1 MKTQL
6 DWNLKLGFILTG
18 IVFFML
24 VLSFIHTP
32 YGANEMNI
40 AERFEAPGFK
50 HLCGTDNF
58 GRDIFSRIMDGTKT
72 TFFVA
77 VSTVL
82 IGAVFGIFLGAF
94 AGYSGGWA
102 DEIIMR
108 LNDAMAAFPGILLAL
123 VLVTVLG
130 QGKYTIVL
138 ALGLI
143 FIPSFA
149 RITRSG
155 FLQLKEEEYVK
166 SAQVFGAGSL
176 RIMFRHILPN
186 IYPSLL
192 AALTI
197 GFSNTILWEASM
209 SYLGF
214 GVQPPD
220 PSWGRMLSEAQAYL
234 FNAPWYAISPGITII
249 ITVLGFNF
257 IGEGLRKMYGR
268 G

>member
-1 MKTQL
+1 MKRQF
-6 DWNLKLGFILTG
+6 DWNLTAGFVLTG
-18 IVFFML
+18 IIFLML
-24 VLSFIHTP
+24 LVNLVYTP
-32 YGANEMNI
+32 YDPNTMNI
-40 AERFEAPGFK
+40 AERFQAPGFH

-72 TFFVA
+72 TFFIA

-82 IGAVFGIFLGAF
+82 IGVLLGVSLGAI
-94 AGYSGGWA
+94 AGFKGGWL

-108 LNDAMAAFPGILLAL
+108 INDALTAFPGILLAL

-130 QGKYTIVL
+130 QSKYTIVL

-155 FLQLKEEEYVK
+155 FLQLKEEEFVK
-166 SAQVFGAGSL
+166 SAQVFGASSL
-176 RIMFRHILPN
+176 RIMFIHILPN
-186 IYPSLL
+186 VYPSLL
-192 AALTI
+192 AAITI
-197 GFSNTILWEASM
+197 GFSNAILAEAGM
-209 SYLGF
+209 SFLGF

-234 FNAPWYAISPGITII
+234 FNAPWYAVAPGVVIM

-257 IGEGLRKMYGR
+257 IGEGLRKIYG
-268 G
+268 